1 MKNLSRFL
9 VLSFVLGLIVAL
21 GVAPV
26 GAQDDDL
33 PGPGEGGAVIRGNTR
48 GSANL
53 GSLIWIRC
61 DGVDCSDPGSL
72 LWPNLITLDP
82 VTQNYS
88 PDLQGQGQ
96 VANGWSISDDGT
108 VYTFTLRED
117 AFWTDGEPI
126 TAEDFYFAW
135 DAMQHGESVGM
146 SSSFAT
152 TQRDVVGAE
161 IIDDYTIAFTMR
173 DASCNALQRLA
184 FSGLPAHAFGYES
197 ETAIDYDWG
206 QFIDHPFDTDPTV
219 TSGPFNFLRADPG
232 TAVLLSA
239 NPDYWDNNG
248 PYTIP
253 EGWVYVDVLDETVLV
268 ERFLSGQQGEPNL
281 VFEPTA
287 NFDTLREAQ
296 QDGFQYFESPGRVWH
311 YMALNLA
318 DPNNPT
324 DGLADLTEPTSADN
338 PPLDQGHHPLFGDV
352 RVRQAIQSAINIDEI
367 INGAL
372 DGNATPMVSG
382 TIPTAFTIH
391 PTLERRAFDQDTA
404 RALLDEAGFVSTGD
418 PLVDGGDGLRTCVG
432 CLYAE
437 EGTPFVFE
445 LDNPG
450 GPRNDVSII
459 IQAQLAQLGIQV
471 NVQSLDFNTL
481 YDNRLG
487 AQVFDAAIAGWRG
500 GLPFDP
506 DQRNF
511 FGAQAD
517 LVDDTGSAGFNYT
530 SWYNERFEELSSNV
544 NLVPGCDVA
553 EMQAMAYEMQEI
565 MWEDQP
571 YVWLY
576 ALNTVYAAAPNV
588 NGFAPYPSFGT
599 WNVDAWVVTE

>member
-1 MKNLSRFL
+1 MKNLTRFL
-9 VLSFVLGLIVAL
+9 ILSIVMGLIVAL
-21 GVAPV
+21 GATTV
-26 GAQDDDL
+26 GAQDDEV

-53 GSLIWIRC
+53 GSLVWIRC

-72 LWPNLITLDP
+72 IWPSLLALDP

-117 AFWTDGEPI
+117 AFWTDGQPI

-135 DAMQHGESVGM
+135 DATQNGEAVGM
-146 SSSFAT
+146 SSSYSLI
-152 TQRDVVGAE
+152 QRDVVNAE
-161 IIDDYTIAFTMR
+161 IVDDYTIAFTMR
-173 DASCNALQRLA
+173 EATCNALSTLA
-184 FSGLPAHAFGYES
+184 FNALPAHAYNYSS
-197 ETAIDYDWG
+197 ENTIDYDWG
-206 QFIDHPFDTDPTV
+206 QLVGHPFDTDPTV
-219 TSGPFNFLRADPG
+219 TSGPFNFFRADPG
-232 TAVLLSA
+232 TAILLSA

-248 PYTIP
+248 EYTIP

-268 ERFLSGQQGEPNL
+268 ERFLSGQEGEPNL

-287 NFDTLREAQ
+287 NFGTLRDAQ
-296 QDGFQYFESPGRVWH
+296 AQGFQYFESPGRIWH
-311 YMALNLA
+311 YMALNHA
-318 DPNNPT
+318 DPSNPVN
-324 DGLADLTEPTSADN
+324 GLEDVTGLPGADN
-338 PPLDQGHHPLFGDV
+338 LPLDQGNHPLFGDV
-352 RVRQAIQSAINIDEI
+352 RVRQAIQYAINIDEI

-372 DGNATPMVSG
+372 SGDATPMVSG

-391 PTLERRAFDQDTA
+391 PTLERRPYDVDAA

-418 PLVDGGDGLRTCVG
+418 PIVDGGDGLRTCQG
-432 CLYAE
+432 CLYAD
-437 EGTPFVFE
+437 EGTPFVFQ

-450 GPRNDVSII
+450 GPRNDVAILV
-459 IQAQLAQLGIQV
+459 QAQLARLGIEV

-511 FGAQAD
+511 FGAQND

-530 SWYNERFEELSSNV
+530 SWYNERFEELGEMV
-544 NLVPGCDVA
+544 NQVVGCDVA
-553 EMQAMAYEMQEI
+553 EQQAIAYEMQEI
-565 MWEDQP
+565 MWEEQP

-588 NGFAPYPSFGT
+588 EGFAPYPSFGD
-599 WNVDAWVVTE
+599 WNVDAWVVNE